1 MRKATIL
8 LLAAAAMP
16 ATAFANT
23 CPAPA
28 AQPLQPTAVV
38 PVANELA
45 PLAVGQLGAPNG
57 VLAQA
62 YDQVLTLDQVLLRLR
77 VDACLALAATT
88 PAASPGGLV
97 DPATYQKRTEFD
109 NTPWRFNM
117 SQNGKN
123 MTADEFSAWMK
134 SRGVRVAR
142 GAAPKP
148 ADPAAATAPAAPTG
162 ELPVVPPAAP
172 ELAAPAEP
180 ATAD

>member
-88 PAASPGGLV
+88 PAGSPGAHPDL
-97 DPATYQKRTEFD
+97 
-109 NTPWRFNM
+109 
-117 SQNGKN
+117 
-123 MTADEFSAWMK
+123 
-134 SRGVRVAR
+134 RGPHPR
-142 GAAPKP
+142 APRP
-148 ADPAAATAPAAPTG
+148 RHRRLHPHRPRAG
-162 ELPVVPPAAP
+162 RRQVNSVICHG
-172 ELAAPAEP
+172 
-180 ATAD
+180 